1 MKNIVY
7 LIVTLILF
15 SCEKDQLI
23 DEKKLLM
30 QKVEA
35 FQFLSNYH
43 HQLHIMIGEE
53 DGDINKAHIE
63 FYNALINYDN
73 NELIPIKNAF
83 LRIDKDDL
91 DPNSESIKQLD
102 YLVDYYQSGLSMQIE
117 AIFRGYGHLKSLEM
131 ENIIKLYENIKK

>member
-1 MKNIVY
+1 MKNIIL
-7 LIVTLILF
+7 LIITSVLI
-15 SCEKDQLI
+15 CCGTDRVV
-23 DEKKLLM
+23 DERSLLL

-35 FQFLSNYH
+35 FKFLSKYH

>member
-1 MKNIVY
+1 MKNIIL
-7 LIVTLILF
+7 LIITSVLI
-15 SCEKDQLI
+15 CCGTDQVV
-23 DEKKLLM
+23 DERSLLL

-35 FQFLSNYH
+35 FKFLSKYH

-63 FYNALINYDN
+63 FYNALINYNN

-83 LRIDKDDL
+83 LRINKDDL

>member
-1 MKNIVY
+1 MKNITY

-15 SCEKDQLI
+15 SCEKDQLM

-43 HQLHIMIGEE
+43 HQLHVMIGEE
-53 DGDINKAHIE
+53 DGDINKAYDE
-63 FYNALINYDN
+63 FSYAITNSKNI
-73 NELIPIKNAF
+73 ELIPIKNAF
-83 LRIDKDDL
+83 LRINTNNLNPKSD
-91 DPNSESIKQLD
+91 SINQLD

-117 AIFRGYGHLKSLEM
+117 GIFRGYGHRESLEM
-131 ENIIKLYENIKK
+131 GNIYKLYEKLKK